1 MKKTFII
8 LLFIIGIT
16 NVFAS
21 VDDPISPAESK
32 SSKFKFKKFR
42 SFDVELPKEESLENK
57 ENFFNDDKEQPVSK
71 KIANIRGALKKVK
84 ENKLFTSVF
93 SEADLI
99 SLPVGIPKKVGNTEF
114 IIVIDKVRLTPRG
127 TLIDV
132 GLVIDF
138 PNSDQQLVFG
148 AFDVA
153 FSQERGFGGLGK
165 LALLNNFE
173 VNLSKDIRLNFK
185 GTTQNGQTF
194 VNWGCDGYQDMAL
207 DFEVIFNKD
216 LIRPCDAEGNPIPK
230 KEIIVPVTSHIETFD
245 ELIVAVNLPRFRMG
259 EDHDRGFIFEAS
271 DVVYDQSETRNANI
285 QFPENYHSTEF
296 LEEDTNLWKGFYIRY
311 AEVTMPSDF
320 DKVMYENHSRD
331 KAIKEA
337 EIILTDQQ
345 KAEMA
350 KSDSTALAN
359 ASKHKTSFQVSNLI
373 IDDYGLTANFQGHQ
387 LLSLEQGNLGGGWG
401 LSLVHIEVEIL
412 KGQFIFANMS
422 GDLQVPITD
431 DNTLLA
437 YVAEIRH
444 GGDFHFYAE
453 NRETLPFAPFGD
465 QSELLLDNTIITIE
479 LTDGIFYGALEI
491 DGSMSVKS
499 KDSSLELADIDFQGL
514 LMETRAPYISVV
526 AFGASS
532 EAIAQKLS
540 GKNLTINEIGM
551 SATDGNVS
559 LNVDATISLHSGSEG
574 FGGGGAISVWAYR
587 DNDGWKYNGTI
598 VSKIT
603 IEASKTGV
611 YDIKGTIAILQ
622 DDETYGDVFIGVVEA
637 QLGPTCG
644 ASIGMEATV
653 MFGKKD
659 DLNYWYIDCLAI
671 LPEPGLTVGTISF
684 QGFGGG
690 LYYGMSKLPS
700 DMVTASNIESA
711 TGGVY
716 VPDASVSFGLK
727 AIIIFAIPKKESMLA
742 ETTFEMTFN
751 RGGGIRYAMFAGC
764 ASIMTPPMPPIKL
777 EELAST
783 VDNEAKKDANGEKQ
797 EVKNIEPEK
806 VSYGS
811 AYLKEGNSKV
821 FAKILVE
828 MDFLNNSF
836 HGELS
841 VTINAGAI
849 EGGGVAV
856 VHIEEESWYLHIGTN
871 ENPIQLSF
879 LGGVEASSYF
889 MFGDNLPSG
898 FKAPKEVIDILGK
911 DPTADID
918 NSRNESLIS
927 DGRGVAFGAAIKF
940 GTPDLNFLMFYADIK
955 AGLGFD
961 LMVKNYGAGA
971 VCANTGRQ
979 IGINGWFAQ
988 GQIYAYI
995 KAKIGIQ
1002 VNLKFINGKFD
1013 IIDAGFAALLQF
1025 KGPNPIYAFGI
1036 VGGKFNILGGMVK
1049 GECSFE
1055 FTLGEQCIIQGASPL
1070 GGMEIIASMSPSNQ
1084 SEDVDVFSAP
1094 QVVFNVPINKT
1105 MQLVDPNTNE
1115 KKSYK
1120 INVKKVQLTSRQSGD
1135 AICNVEW
1142 NEDNTT
1148 LVLQPE
1154 SMLENEAD
1162 YAFYIVLDF
1171 REKKGGKW
1179 VAVNSD
1185 DVLAKGLKF
1194 KSGKR
1199 PEYIDHS
1206 RVLVA
1211 YPVERMMNLH
1221 IEESDK
1227 GYLEMEQKGWDYL
1240 FEVDNPDKWEVK
1252 ARFTSYNKEITYGDI
1267 NYNDNQKL
1275 VSFDIPTEMK
1285 TGKIYTMDLVH
1296 LPKTSFNVDDNV
1308 VETKE
1313 NVQINNGGENKSSV
1327 EITKRNST
1335 GEVLESN
1342 EEKVFYT
1349 SSFRTSQWKTFP
1361 EKIRNLHFSEGTTS
1375 VLPGSFRF
1383 QMSTFFNAINNET
1396 LDDIE
1401 VNGSKNSDPLIN
1413 IKVDFEDPH
1422 FKHLITPLMYF
1433 EYPLAGA
1440 ELNWRNAESG
1450 FGWVKPTNSL
1460 YFDDNHEKG
1469 SLTLSDDELLS
1480 GNLNYH
1486 NGYRIFYNPD
1496 YFIGKDFKDF
1506 QAELE
1511 DLNDKGLLNI
1521 TNPVVEK
1528 KIDLIRVGIGA
1539 PKLQVGEYHIISTY
1553 TLPGKKVPSSTFKIK
1568 MTNNIQ

>member
-1 MKKTFII
+1 MKKAFII

-16 NVFAS
+16 NVLAS

-93 SEADLI
+93 TEADLI

-185 GTTQNGQTF
+185 GTTNNGQTF

-216 LIRPCDAEGNPIPK
+216 LIRPCDLDGNPIPN
-230 KEIIVPVTSHIETFD
+230 KEIKVPVTAHIETFD

-285 QFPENYHSTEF
+285 QFPENYHSTDF
-296 LEEDTNLWKGFYIRY
+296 LEGDTNLWKGFYLRY

-331 KAIKEA
+331 KAIEEA
-337 EIILTDQQ
+337 EIELTEEQR
-345 KAEMA
+345 AEMA

-359 ASKHKTSFQVSNLI
+359 ASKNRTSFQVRNLI

-387 LLSLEQGNLGGGWG
+387 LLSLEKGQLGGGWG
-401 LSLVHIEVEIL
+401 LSLIKVEVEIL

-444 GGDFHFYAE
+444 GGDFYFFAST
-453 NRETLPFAPFGD
+453 RETMPFTPFGD
-465 QSELLLDNTIITIE
+465 QSELLLHNTMITIE
-479 LTDGIFYGALEI
+479 LTDGQFYGGIEI

-499 KDSSLELADIDFQGL
+499 KDSSVELADIDFQGL
-514 LMETRAPYISVV
+514 LIETRAPYISVV
-526 AFGASS
+526 AFSASS
-532 EAIAQKLS
+532 EALAQKLS

-551 SATDGNVS
+551 TARDGNVS
-559 LNVDATISLHSGSEG
+559 LNVDAIISLHSGSEG
-574 FGGGGAISVWAYR
+574 FGGGGDISIWAKY
-587 DNDGWKYNGTI
+587 DDDGWKYNGTT

-603 IEASKTGV
+603 IEASKKGV
-611 YDIKGTIAILQ
+611 YKLKGTIAVLK

-637 QLGPTCG
+637 QLGPTVG
-644 ASIGMEATV
+644 GSIGMEATV
-653 MFGKKD
+653 MFGKKG

-700 DMVTASNIESA
+700 DVVTASDIESA

-716 VPDASVSFGLK
+716 VPDESVGFGLK
-727 AIIIFAIPKKESMLA
+727 AIIIFAIPKKESMIA
-742 ETTFEMTFN
+742 ETSFEMTFN
-751 RGGGIRYAMFAGC
+751 KGGGIRYAMFAG
-764 ASIMTPPMPPIKL
+764 AANIMTPPLPPINPK
-777 EELAST
+777 ELVASA
-783 VDNEAKKDANGEKQ
+783 DNVAKKESDGKSQ
-797 EVKNIEPEK
+797 DLKNTKPEK
-806 VSYGS
+806 VSYGC
-811 AYLKEGNSKV
+811 AYLSEENTKV

-841 VTINAGAI
+841 VAINAGAV
-849 EGGGVAV
+849 EGGGTAI
-856 VHIEEESWYLHIGTN
+856 VHIEEDSWYLHIGTN
-871 ENPIQLSF
+871 ENPIRLSF
-879 LGGVEASSYF
+879 MGGVEASSYF

-898 FKAPKEVIDILGK
+898 FKAPKEVVQILGK
-911 DPTADID
+911 DPSAEID

-940 GTPDLNFLMFYADIK
+940 GVPELNFLMFYANIN

-988 GQIYAYI
+988 GQIYAFI
-995 KAKIGIQ
+995 KAKIGIE
-1002 VNLKFINGKFD
+1002 VKLKFIKGRFD

-1025 KGPNPIYAFGI
+1025 KGPNPVYAFGI
-1036 VGGKFNILGGMVK
+1036 VGGNFNILGGLVK
-1049 GECSFE
+1049 GNCSFE

-1070 GGMEIIASMSPSNQ
+1070 GGMEIIASMTPSDK

-1094 QVVFNVPINKT
+1094 QVVFNVPVNKS
-1105 MQLVDPNTNE
+1105 MELLDPNTNQ

-1120 INVKKVQLTSRQSGD
+1120 INIKKVELNSEKNGN
-1135 AICNVEW
+1135 AICNLEW

-1148 LVLQPE
+1148 LVLKPE
-1154 SMLENEAD
+1154 SMLENESNYYFQID
-1162 YAFYIVLDF
+1162 LDF
-1171 REKKGGKW
+1171 REKRGNEW

-1185 DVLAKGLKF
+1185 DVLTKALKF

-1206 RVLVA
+1206 RVLVS
-1211 YPVERMMNLH
+1211 YPVERMMNLY
-1221 IEESDK
+1221 IDESDK

-1240 FEVDNPDKWEVK
+1240 FEVKDPSKWEVK
-1252 ARFTSYNKEITYGDI
+1252 ARFTSYSEEIAYGNI
-1267 NYNDNQKL
+1267 SYNDNQKL
-1275 VSFDIPTEMK
+1275 VSLDIPTEMK
-1285 TGKIYTMDLVH
+1285 TNQIYKMDLVH
-1296 LPKTSFNVDDNV
+1296 LPKTSFNVDANV
-1308 VETKE
+1308 VEEKQNVAIE
-1313 NVQINNGGENKSSV
+1313 NQNGNDSSI

-1361 EKIRNLHFSEGTTS
+1361 EKMKNLNFSEGVTG
-1375 VLPGSFRF
+1375 VLPFSYRY
-1383 QMSTFFNAINNET
+1383 QMSTSFSSKNNET
-1396 LDDIE
+1396 LDQLE
-1401 VNGSKNSDPLIN
+1401 LSGGKGTDPLVEITA
-1413 IKVDFEDPH
+1413 DFNDVHYEN
-1422 FKHLITPLMYF
+1422 LITPLMYY
-1433 EYPLAGA
+1433 EYPLNGA
-1440 ELNWRNAESG
+1440 EITWRDNTSNY
-1450 FGWVKPTNSL
+1450 GWVKPIKGL
-1460 YFDDNHEKG
+1460 YFSQNYEG
-1469 SLTLSDDELLS
+1469 QISLSDDELLS
-1480 GNLNYH
+1480 GILTTH
-1486 NGYRIFYNPD
+1486 VGYTVYYNID
-1496 YFIGKDFKDF
+1496 LMIGRDFKDF
-1506 QAELE
+1506 QASLE
-1511 DLNDKGLLNI
+1511 DLAADGKLNYANDEIRKRLNF
-1521 TNPVVEK
+1521 
-1528 KIDLIRVGIGA
+1528 IRVAVMA
-1539 PKLQVGEYHIISTY
+1539 PRLQLGDYHIISTY
-1553 TLPGKKVPSSTFKIK
+1553 TLPGKKTPSSTYKIK